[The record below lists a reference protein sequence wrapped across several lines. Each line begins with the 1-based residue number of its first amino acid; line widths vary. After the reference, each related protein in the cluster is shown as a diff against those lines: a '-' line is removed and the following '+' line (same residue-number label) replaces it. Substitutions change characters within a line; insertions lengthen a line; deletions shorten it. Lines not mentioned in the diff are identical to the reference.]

1 MPGNK
6 SKEHNN
12 DETASLETT
21 QIIIVAKTGKLT
33 ETDIVTNTVTSIEEL
48 KDILSTACDNK
59 KSTTF
64 SCYHTWRFRNRNN
77 RFGLSEEEHETKY
90 IYIDLWA
97 KTDGHAGQENKY
109 ELPPPVD
116 EIIFFGNMALVA
128 RLNKEVAC
136 NLSAKKWK
144 LVYEKLFGGFEDL
157 ATTAQADENEVDELA
172 LIPDSKKTK
181 NGYLKDGFVVDD
193 DETSSGSSG
202 VIKSKSKT
210 TSKANTKNKTTN
222 TKCKFV
228 GDDSSNESEFV
239 TETETEET
247 SIDTGTGTGT
257 ETGTGTGTE
266 TETEIDSECNTPH
279 GKNKNINININIKM
293 PSNKPNN
300 KPNNKSNN
308 KPTNGKTKVTKN
320 KKIIDDEEDN
330 DDELVEDSYETT
342 N

>member
-12 DETASLETT
+12 DETTSLETT
-21 QIIIVAKTGKLT
+21 QIIIVSKTGKLT

-48 KDILSTACDNK
+48 KEILSTACDNK

-77 RFGLSEEEHETKY
+77 RFGLSEEVRETKY

-97 KTDGHAGQENKY
+97 KTDGRAGQENKY
-109 ELPPPVD
+109 ELPPPID
-116 EIIFFGNMALVA
+116 EIIFFGNMAIVA

-157 ATTAQADENEVDELA
+157 SATAQADENEVDELA

-202 VIKSKSKT
+202 VIKSNSKT
-210 TSKANTKNKTTN
+210 TSVAKTKKTTN
-222 TKCKFV
+222 NTKSKFV
-228 GDDSSNESEFV
+228 GDDSSNESEFI

-247 SIDTGTGTGT
+247 SIDTGT
-257 ETGTGTGTE
+257 ETGTGTE

-279 GKNKNINININIKM
+279 GKNKNKNINIHINIKM
-293 PSNKPNN
+293 PSN

-320 KKIIDDEEDN
+320 KKIIDDEED
-330 DDELVEDSYETT
+330 DEDELVEDSYETT